1 MGALFKSA
9 EIIRNHGFKGY
20 IHAIN
25 RFIFWHPFIDETRW
39 QLNRLVRSRRR
50 VIGNVQGYKMFLD
63 IEENGIER
71 HLFLY
76 GCWEPECT
84 RIFKEMLPE
93 GAKVLELGANIG
105 YYALLAAL
113 SAERVYA
120 IEPEPHN
127 VALLRAN
134 VALNL
139 WDDRIE
145 VYELAASDSVGKA
158 SLYVSENRAEH
169 KLAESS
175 DLPRGSYID
184 IETTTIDEFLK
195 GKEVDVIRM
204 DVEGA
209 EWFIIKGMR
218 NILEGNNPLILIIE
232 VHPNFI
238 RDYGGDPIVML
249 KLLLNAGFK
258 IKYLV
263 IYERENSFS
272 IRRCIK
278 GIAFPP
284 QQTIIFP
291 VPLHDP
297 IDYLGQFLT
306 DDESLAY
313 SLFMER

>member
-1 MGALFKSA
+1 MGALSKSA
-9 EIIRNHGFKGY
+9 DIIRNYGFKGY

-25 RFIFWHPFIDETRW
+25 RFIFWHPFIDETWW

-50 VIGNVQGYKMFLD
+50 VIGNVQGYKIFLD
-63 IEENGIER
+63 IAENGIEKY
-71 HLFLY
+71 LFLY

-84 RIFKEMLPE
+84 RIFKEMLPK

-105 YYALLAAL
+105 YYALLAAR

-120 IEPEPHN
+120 IEPEPQN
-127 VALLRAN
+127 AALLRKN
-134 VALNL
+134 VTLNL

-145 VYELAASDSVGKA
+145 VYELAASDSIGKA
-158 SLYVSENRAEH
+158 SLYVSENRTMA
-169 KLAESS
+169 KLAELS
-175 DLPRGSYID
+175 DSPEGSYID

-195 GKEVDVIRM
+195 DEEVDVIRM

-218 NILEGNNPLILIIE
+218 NILEGIKPLILIIE

-238 RDYGGDPIVML
+238 RNYGGDPIVML
-249 KLLLNAGFK
+249 NRLLDSGFK

-263 IYERENSFS
+263 KSQRESSIS
-272 IRRCIK
+272 IRRCMK
-278 GIAFPP
+278 GIAYPP
-284 QQTIIFP
+284 QQTISFP
-291 VPLHDP
+291 MPLHDP
-297 IDYLGQFLT
+297 IDYLGQFLP
-306 DDESLAY
+306 DDESLQY